1 MSIINEYLDY
11 QKKYEKLYGKE
22 RTVVLMQ
29 VGSFNEAYSTDVEG
43 FDLHKLSDLLNI
55 VVTKNKSIG
64 KVSIK
69 SIC

>member
-29 VGSFNEAYSTDVEG
+29 VGSFHELRTSMKFMD
-43 FDLHKLSDLLNI
+43 
-55 VVTKNKSIG
+55 
-64 KVSIK
+64 
-69 SIC
+69 